1 MFQYVI
7 KRILLFIPTLIIIT
21 MITFLICRLAPG
33 DPTEMK
39 VGKTMEGKLADGKN
53 VINEQAKKFYKM
65 KFGLDKPLYEQYYIW
80 MVNMLQGDFGN
91 SFKDDRPVIDK
102 ILERLPLTFSIQL
115 ASIFLIYI
123 VAIPVGIYSAAKQN
137 SFGDKASTVIL
148 FILYSLPNFW
158 IATLAIVFLCNV
170 EYWKIF
176 PTSGVQSL
184 TYDYMGFFEQ
194 IKDRFM
200 HLFLPIVILSLGSF
214 AFLSKQMRSSMLEV
228 IRQDYIRT
236 AKAKGLSDRKVIY
249 KHALRNSLIPILTLL
264 AGILP
269 AMVGGSFIIE
279 TIFSL
284 PGIGQLGI
292 QAIFDRDYPL
302 IMAQLV
308 LVSTLT
314 VLGILVVD
322 ILYAYVDPRIAFD
335 KKTT

>member
-7 KRILLFIPTLIIIT
+7 KRILLFIPTLIVIT

-39 VGKTMEGKLADGKN
+39 VGKTTEGQLADGKN

-91 SFKDDRPVIDK
+91 SFKDDRPVLDK
-102 ILERLPLTFSIQL
+102 IIERLPLTFSIQL

-170 EYWKIF
+170 EYLKLF

-184 TYDYMGFFEQ
+184 TYEYMGFFEQ
-194 IKDRFM
+194 IKDRLM
-200 HLFLPIVILSLGSF
+200 HLFLPVVILSLGSF

-308 LVSTLT
+308 LVSILT

>member
-80 MVNMLQGDFGN
+80 MVNMIQGDFGN

-194 IKDRFM
+194 IKDRLM